1 MSRKSIVLSFALL
14 LVLQLAPLSASA
26 CAKGAN
32 TEVDRKCEAT
42 ETGIRCTM
50 TATGEMTAEAVR
62 ERVRSMAP
70 NHLQTEGVELKFE
83 EIEGGIVVVATASDP
98 EIIEQLQAKT
108 AGCAKGP
115 AEGCAKGAHHKAAK
129 AEGCAKG
136 AHHQAAKAEGCAKGA
151 KSEDCAKCPH
161 HQGADAAD
169 CAKGAHHGA
178 ATEGGCAKGAHAQ
191 KKDGSCCSKTAAKD
205 CPSKDQTTEK
215 AG

>member
-26 CAKGAN
+26 CAKGADG
-32 TEVDRKCEAT
+32 EVDRQCETT

-83 EIEGGIVVVATASDP
+83 EIEGGIVVIATASDP

-108 AGCAKGP
+108 ASCAKGP
-115 AEGCAKGAHHKAAK
+115 AEGCAKGAHHQGAK
-129 AEGCAKG
+129 GEGCPKGAKSEDCTKCPHHQGAKGEGCAKG
-136 AHHQAAKAEGCAKGA
+136 AHHGA
-151 KSEDCAKCPH
+151 
-161 HQGADAAD
+161 G
-169 CAKGAHHGA
+169 
-178 ATEGGCAKGAHAQ
+178 TEGGCAKGAHAQ
-191 KKDGSCCSKTAAKD
+191 KKDGGCCSKTAEKD
-205 CPSKDQTTEK
+205 CPSKAQAAEN